1 MAKLPLNQYSV
12 DDIAYAEYVFD
23 RFYPVGSTGT
33 GGVTRLGY
41 TETEDE
47 MHDIFRQLGEEEG
60 YTYITDEVGNSYLAN
75 SDARNYYLIASHL
88 DSVIEGGRYDGVAGV
103 LAGMVVLHWIKE
115 NGLDIPV
122 RVGAFRCEE
131 SSNFGKCT
139 IGSGLI
145 TNEVY
150 KYDVGSSVAKNGET
164 LSEIFKKKGYS
175 LQPRRIEGIRKYL
188 ELHIEQGKVLEEYC
202 DKLGIVSTIAGPR
215 RFILHIIGHAEHSG
229 ATPMDMRNDAL
240 CGAAEI
246 ITEIESIG
254 REEAIWKSVAT
265 VGTIANEPNAL
276 NVIPGE
282 VTLGVDMRGVNLDS
296 LNRMENRL
304 KTSAKRICEKRGL
317 TFYKE
322 KISEIPPIDMSSE
335 MQEDL
340 SRVAKELKIPHRI
353 MMSGAGHDAM
363 SFANLCDTALLFI
376 PCDKGVSHSKHEFAT
391 IESICD
397 GAVVMYEYLKRE
409 AQK

>member
-1 MAKLPLNQYSV
+1 MAKLPVNLHSV
-12 DDIAYAEYVFD
+12 EDIGYAEYVFGK
-23 RFYPVGSTGT
+23 FYNIGSTGT

-41 TETEDE
+41 SSVEDE
-47 MHDIFRQLGEEEG
+47 MHEMFRKLGEEEG
-60 YTYITDEVGNSYLAN
+60 YRYITDEVGNSYICN
-75 SDARNYYLIASHL
+75 TDDDDYYLIASHL

-103 LAGMVVLHWIKE
+103 IAGMMVLRWIKE
-115 NGLDIPV
+115 NELDIPV

-150 KYDVGSSVAKNGET
+150 KYGIGEAIGKDGRT
-164 LSEIFKKKGYS
+164 LAEIFKERGYL
-175 LQPRRIEGIRKYL
+175 LQPKRIEGVKEYI
-188 ELHIEQGKVLEEYC
+188 ELHIEQGKVLEEYG
-202 DKLGIVSTIAGPR
+202 DKIGIVNTIAGPK
-215 RFILHIIGHAEHSG
+215 RFILHIIGQAEHSG

-246 ITEIESIG
+246 ITEVESIG

-265 VGTIANEPNAL
+265 VGVITNQPNAM

-282 VTLGVDMRGVNLDS
+282 VTLGVDIRGVNVDS
-296 LNRMENRL
+296 LNRMEQRL
-304 KTSAKRICEKRGL
+304 KNSAKKICEKRGL

-322 KISEIPPIDMSSE
+322 KISEIPPIDMSTE
-335 MQEDL
+335 MQEKL
-340 SRVAKELKIPHRI
+340 SKVAKDLKIPHRI

-363 SFANLCDTALLFI
+363 SFEKICKTALIFI
-376 PCDKGVSHSKHEFAT
+376 PCDKGVSHNKHEFAT

-397 GAVVMYEYLKRE
+397 GARVIFEFLKGE
-409 AQK
+409 SE

>member
-1 MAKLPLNQYSV
+1 MAKLPIELHSV
-12 DDIAYAEYVFD
+12 EDIAYAEYLFD
-23 RFYPVGSTGT
+23 KFYAVGSTGT

-41 TETEDE
+41 TEVEDE
-47 MHDIFRQLGEEEG
+47 MHEVFRQIGEENG
-60 YTYITDEVGNSYLAN
+60 YEYLTDEVGNSYVCN
-75 SDARNYYLIASHL
+75 SDEQGYYLIASHL

-103 LAGMVVLHWIKE
+103 IAGLMVLYWIKKS
-115 NGLDIPV
+115 GLTIPV

-145 TNEVY
+145 TNETY
-150 KYDVGSSVAKNGET
+150 KHDVGEAVSKAGKT
-164 LSEIFKKKGYS
+164 LAEIFKERGYS
-175 LQPRRIEGIRKYL
+175 LQPKRIRGVKEYI
-188 ELHIEQGKVLEEYC
+188 ELHIEQGKVLEEYGE
-202 DKLGIVSTIAGPR
+202 KLGIVSTIAGPR
-215 RFILHIIGHAEHSG
+215 RFMLHVIGQAEHSG

-254 REEAIWKSVAT
+254 REEKMWKSVAT
-265 VGTIANEPNAL
+265 VGVIQNEPNAL

-282 VTLGVDMRGVNLDS
+282 VTLGVDMRGVDTDS
-296 LNRMENRL
+296 LERMENRM
-304 KTSAKRICEKRGL
+304 KSSAKKICEKRGL

-322 KISEIPPIDMSSE
+322 KISEIPPIDMSRD
-335 MQEDL
+335 MQEGL
-340 SRVAKELKIPHRI
+340 SAVAKRLKIPHRI

-363 SFANLCDTALLFI
+363 SFANICDTALLFI
-376 PCDKGVSHSKHEFAT
+376 PCDKGVSHNKKEFAT

-397 GAVVMYEYLKRE
+397 GAIVIYEYLKGE
-409 AQK
+409 SV